1 MAASKADEAAGLA
14 PGNEDHEAGCYF
26 SPEKPY
32 CPLFTEGR
40 IGLVYYKKGQKES
53 NWRCLGRSCCKG
65 GRIPLP
71 DRRETCYNDSANDR
85 RGR

>member
-32 CPLFTEGR
+32 CPLFAEG
-40 IGLVYYKKGQKES
+40 ICVKS
-53 NWRCLGRSCCKG
+53 
-65 GRIPLP
+65 
-71 DRRETCYNDSANDR
+71 
-85 RGR
+85 